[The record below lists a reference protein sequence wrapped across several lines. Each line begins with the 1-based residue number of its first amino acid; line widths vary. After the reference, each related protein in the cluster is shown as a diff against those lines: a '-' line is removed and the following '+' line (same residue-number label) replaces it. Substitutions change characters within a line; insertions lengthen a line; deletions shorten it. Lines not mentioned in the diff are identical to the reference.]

1 VLQTLAKCQVFTF
14 ALVLLL
20 RKLVKKLGLVYEM
33 EVEDYSIYQL
43 QTDPEL
49 DILWLLGEFFEVS
62 FVLYQLDSKIIKEQ
76 KFKVNER

>member
-1 VLQTLAKCQVFTF
+1 MFS
-14 ALVLLL
+14 LVLLF
-20 RKLVKKLGLVYEM
+20 RKLVKKLALLYEMEIEDYSVYEM
-33 EVEDYSIYQL
+33 

-49 DILWLLGEFFEVS
+49 DILWLLGEFFEIS

>member
-1 VLQTLAKCQVFTF
+1 LLKTLTKCPVFMF
-14 ALVLLL
+14 SLVLLF
-20 RKLVKKLGLVYEM
+20 RKLVKKLALLYEMEIEDYSVYEM
-33 EVEDYSIYQL
+33 

-49 DILWLLGEFFEVS
+49 DILWLLGEFFEIS

>member
-1 VLQTLAKCQVFTF
+1 MLKTHNKCQVFMF
-14 ALVLLL
+14 SLVLLF
-20 RKLVKKLGLVYEM
+20 RKLVKKLALLYEMEIEDYSVYEM
-33 EVEDYSIYQL
+33 

-49 DILWLLGEFFEVS
+49 DILWLLGEFFEIS

>member
-1 VLQTLAKCQVFTF
+1 MLKTLTKCPVFMF
-14 ALVLLL
+14 SLVLLF
-20 RKLVKKLGLVYEM
+20 RKLVKKLALLYEMEIEDYSVYEM
-33 EVEDYSIYQL
+33 

-49 DILWLLGEFFEVS
+49 DILWLLGEFFEIS